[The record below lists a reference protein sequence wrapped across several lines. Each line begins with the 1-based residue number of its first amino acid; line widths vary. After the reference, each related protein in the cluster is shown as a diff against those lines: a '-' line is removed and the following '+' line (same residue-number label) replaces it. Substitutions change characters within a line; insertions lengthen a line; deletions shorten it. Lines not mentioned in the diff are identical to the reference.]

1 MASSLLR
8 PTMRRLLPLLAAV
21 TSINCQVKSE
31 GLAAL
36 TGDASTASSPDS
48 TTTTPDGAGPA
59 LGGQGAGGQGAGGAL
74 GNDARLGIDGPGIVP
89 GAGGTGGA
97 TKPVVSSGGAPG
109 IDAFAPATGS
119 TGGAMGG
126 ITGTGGGVVPSG
138 GFGGAIPDAGGIPLD
153 GAAFDTTSAA
163 DMTLIE
169 PDVSADSP
177 STDVAADQ
185 GPSPDLGVDQEADLP
200 PMPVDLADVVG
211 PDVAPDAGPEV
222 GLPLLW
228 QDEFEGEK
236 RTPPDESKWSYATWG
251 PLGGVNNEKQQYT
264 TSLDNVFLD
273 GEGNLVIR
281 ALKAGPQ
288 LGAQYTSGRIHTKGK
303 FEFKT
308 GRLEVRAKL
317 PAGIGSFPGI
327 ITMGVE
333 GGWPQCG
340 ELALLEQYGQDKSWF
355 YSSAYADDAPGS
367 GNQRNVRYDF
377 PNDTT
382 ASRDFHVYAMDWYS
396 DHVVF
401 QVDGHEIMRTS
412 YGASSP
418 FANTPEY
425 IILDVAV
432 GGNMGGAID
441 PEGFPMDMVVD
452 YVRVYSF

>member
-21 TSINCQVKSE
+21 TLINCQVKSE
-31 GLAAL
+31 GLVAPV
-36 TGDASTASSPDS
+36 GDASTTSSPDS
-48 TTTTPDGAGPA
+48 PATTPDGAGPA

-74 GNDARLGIDGPGIVP
+74 GSDARLGIDRPGAVP
-89 GAGGTGGA
+89 GVGGTGGA
-97 TKPVVSSGGAPG
+97 ANPVVSSGGAPG
-109 IDAFAPATGS
+109 IDAFAPKAGS
-119 TGGAMGG
+119 TGGATGG
-126 ITGTGGGVVPSG
+126 SAGTGGHVVPSG
-138 GFGGAIPDAGGIPLD
+138 GLGGAVPDAGNIQLD
-153 GAAFDTTSAA
+153 GAAFDMTPVA
-163 DMTLIE
+163 DTPLIE
-169 PDVSADSP
+169 SDVSADSP
-177 STDVAADQ
+177 NTDVAVDHE
-185 GPSPDLGVDQEADLP
+185 PSPDLGVDQEADLP
-200 PMPVDLADVVG
+200 PVPVDLADLDG
-211 PDVAPDAGPEV
+211 RDVAPDAGAEV

-228 QDEFEGEK
+228 HDEFEGET
-236 RTPPDESKWSYATWG
+236 RTPPDDSKWSYATWG
-251 PLGGVNNEKQQYT
+251 PLGGVNNEQQQYT

-273 GEGNLVIR
+273 GDGHLVIR
-281 ALKAGPQ
+281 ALKAGPL

-303 FEFKT
+303 FEFRT

-355 YSSAYADDAPGS
+355 YSSAYADETPGS

-382 ASRDFHVYAMDWYS
+382 ASHDFHVYAMDWYS

-401 QVDGHEIMRTS
+401 QVDGDEIMRTS